1 MRYLE
6 DVDPIIDFSIAK
18 GFSDRVVFCQ
28 LNIPIQAVVKCTC
41 DLGCQ
46 YFELFYHD
54 QISCCEL
61 QVEITVLVYAYLIYY
76 LSRDFILDNLK
87 GCVLFENFEN
97 LKIFLRPI
105 RLLDDASHLP
115 IFFLKHFS
123 RPGSLYSFL
132 TKRKAKEVFL
142 FQRRVIRVFCPF

>member
-1 MRYLE
+1 MQYLE

-54 QISCCEL
+54 
-61 QVEITVLVYAYLIYY
+61 
-76 LSRDFILDNLK
+76 
-87 GCVLFENFEN
+87 
-97 LKIFLRPI
+97 
-105 RLLDDASHLP
+105 
-115 IFFLKHFS
+115 
-123 RPGSLYSFL
+123 
-132 TKRKAKEVFL
+132 
-142 FQRRVIRVFCPF
+142 